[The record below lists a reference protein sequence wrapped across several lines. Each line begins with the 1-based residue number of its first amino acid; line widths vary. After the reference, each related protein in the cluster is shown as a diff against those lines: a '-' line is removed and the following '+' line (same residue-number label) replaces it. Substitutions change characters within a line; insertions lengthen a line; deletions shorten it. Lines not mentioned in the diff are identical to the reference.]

1 MGHLERIPENMV
13 ISVRMGRVPVSKR
26 VRFLL
31 CLSLVMTLMQC
42 WLVCAARESGEL
54 VRKAQALLAEGKT
67 EEALK
72 AAGVALAD
80 AERRHGGESLELSE
94 PLEILA
100 DVHQSRKSFKE
111 AAEVLERLRRIQ
123 ESNLGPRSTRVSSTI
138 SDLIALYEKMGDA
151 ESAAGLNE
159 IAYERWSKPRVVR
172 TPISALPEQASVPAK
187 PHSLK
192 DIESYAKIMMILAD
206 YRKKHTYSTEDFFV
220 CADMVVDIWNILKTQ
235 GIPSKISV
243 GNVEK
248 DIRLGGS
255 EFDIIAKMNHAW
267 ILAEVKPGEWIP
279 LEATGGFIVD
289 PSAPNHDLYL
299 RGFTFDSPRQFKDFS
314 DMRMSFYK
322 TCKEANKL
330 VENYNSQYAGK
341 TASHESLEQRGR
353 ALQKHE
359 DCKSLANGVIAYLKR

>member
-1 MGHLERIPENMV
+1 M
-13 ISVRMGRVPVSKR
+13 SKR

-31 CLSLVMTLMQC
+31 CVCLAMTLIQC
-42 WLVCAARESGEL
+42 RPASAAHESGEL
-54 VRKAQALLAEGKT
+54 ARKAQTLLAEGKS
-67 EEALK
+67 EEAVK
-72 AAGVALAD
+72 EADGALAA
-80 AERRHGGESLELSE
+80 AERRYGGESLELSE
-94 PLEILA
+94 SLQILA
-100 DVHQSRKSFKE
+100 DAHQSRKSFKE

-123 ESNLGPRSTRVSSTI
+123 ESNLGPRNTRVSTTI
-138 SDLIALYEKMGDA
+138 SDLIALYDRMGDA
-151 ESAAGLNE
+151 KSAAGLNE
-159 IAYERWSKPRVVR
+159 IAYERWSKPRMVR
-172 TPISALPEQASVPAK
+172 TAISALPEPTSTPAK
-187 PHSLK
+187 PNSLK

-206 YRKKHTYSTEDFFV
+206 YKKKHTYSTEDFFV

-235 GIPSKISV
+235 GITSKIAV
-243 GNVEK
+243 GNVER

-289 PSAPNHDLYL
+289 PNAPNHDLYL

-330 VENYNSQYAGK
+330 VETFNSQYAGK
-341 TASHESLEQRGR
+341 TASQESLEQRGR

-359 DCKSLANGVIAYLKR
+359 DCKTLANGVVAYLKR